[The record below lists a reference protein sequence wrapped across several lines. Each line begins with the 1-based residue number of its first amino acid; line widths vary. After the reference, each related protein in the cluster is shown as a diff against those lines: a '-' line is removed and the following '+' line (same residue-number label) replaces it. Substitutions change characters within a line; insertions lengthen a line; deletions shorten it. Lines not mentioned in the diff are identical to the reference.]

1 MAQLQN
7 GRYKAVPD
15 NLKELNEYPEL
26 KTVAGI
32 LAVMQ
37 YITALQHNPNPPVP
51 AGYDPHD
58 FRQKFHNT
66 GWRNQIIGHH
76 QYLIYN
82 PPTVTARDAAGH
94 PTAFGPPR
102 INLLVVPPTQAEKQ
116 NAMRTV
122 FNAPQ
127 VGLGIGVQQ
136 FYHQIACRFI
146 GITFEDCNAFL
157 KRQSNYQMTRGWYTR
172 GTNRTLL
179 AGSPNERWE
188 CDLLIMTKYSRPHRN
203 RPLENRFYHV
213 PHPLNTQYQGVGAG
227 NEHALHNWTG
237 SWYAILVCVDVF
249 SNYCFACPVITT
261 TAHDICW
268 AMKQICYGQAGCYPR
283 IVQCDNGSEFQT
295 EFRITCEQ
303 EIPAHFG
310 NPHPCDVVHTRPH
323 TPTMNSKV
331 ERTNG
336 LLRDRFRAGFVRNN
350 SLEWVRHLADY
361 VYNINH
367 SFPSHPESHAEAHNN
382 LSPAELW
389 TRGWVDHRH
398 EDPLENGYDE
408 VRLRSHYSNTM
419 TPEQIRLH
427 TVARKVYLARLNA
440 SVPDNHLYRVG
451 DKVRISSLA
460 MFNEVKK
467 RHKAGLEDKLN
478 AVKYLPDVYEVI
490 RVRPD
495 VYNGALAHRLNREGV
510 SSFGTHAWDIK
521 KPEYQLQLFRD
532 EGTGHEYHAGD
543 PNRPPPLR
551 RWYYGSYLQRVFD
564 NMTPPSV
571 TTNHRAFQINRMPGH
586 RYVRLP
592 HE

>member
-15 NLKELNEYPEL
+15 NLKQLNEYPEL
-26 KTVAGI
+26 KTVPGI

-37 YITALQHNPNPPVP
+37 YITDANPNPPVP

-66 GWRNQIIGHH
+66 GWRVQLIGHH
-76 QYLIYN
+76 QMLIYN

-102 INLLVVPPTQAEKQ
+102 INLMVVPPNQAARQ

-122 FNAPQ
+122 FNTPQ
-127 VGLGIGVQQ
+127 VGLGIGLQQ
-136 FYHQIACRFI
+136 FYHQITCRFL
-146 GITFEDCNAFL
+146 GITIEDCNAFL

-179 AGSPNERWE
+179 AGSPQERWE
-188 CDLLIMTKYSRPHRN
+188 CDLLQMTKYSRPHAN
-203 RPLENRFYHV
+203 RPLERRFYHV
-213 PHPLNTQYQGVGAG
+213 PTPLNENYQGVGAG
-227 NEHALHNWTG
+227 NEHNLHNYTG
-237 SWYAILVCVDVF
+237 SWYAILVCVDVY
-249 SNYCFACPVITT
+249 SNYVFACPVITT
-261 TAHDICW
+261 TAHDVCW

-283 IVQCDNGSEFQT
+283 IVQCDNGSEFQNA
-295 EFRITCEQ
+295 FRQLCEQ

-310 NPHPCDVVHTRPH
+310 NPHPCSVVHTRPY

-336 LLRDRFRAGFVRNN
+336 LLRDRFRAGFVRYN
-350 SLEWVRHLADY
+350 SLEWVQHLAQY

-398 EDPLENGYDE
+398 EDPIENNGYDE
-408 VRLRSHYSNTM
+408 VRLRAHYSNTM
-419 TPEQIRLH
+419 TPAEIREH

-440 SVPDNHLYRVG
+440 SIPDNHLYQVG
-451 DKVRISSLA
+451 DKVRVSSLA
-460 MFNEVKK
+460 MSNEVKK

-478 AVKYLPDVYEVI
+478 AVKYLPDVYEVMA
-490 RVRPD
+490 VRPN
-495 VYNGALAHRLNREGV
+495 VYNGALAHRLNQNGV

-532 EGTGHEYHAGD
+532 EATGHEYNAGD
-543 PNRPPPLR
+543 PHRPAPLR
-551 RWYYGSYLQRVFD
+551 RWFYGSYLQKYFA
-564 NMTPPSV
+564 NMVHPSV
-571 TTNHRAFQINRMPGH
+571 TTDDRAFQINRMSTN
-586 RYVRLP
+586 RYVRQP

>member
-1 MAQLQN
+1 MAQLHN
-7 GRYKAVPD
+7 GYYTALPD
-15 NLKELNEYPEL
+15 NLRQINEYPEL
-26 KTVAGI
+26 KTQAGLHNVI
-32 LAVMQ
+32 Q
-37 YITALQHNPNPPVP
+37 YITALQHNPNPAIP
-51 AGYDPHD
+51 AEYDIHN
-58 FRQKFHNT
+58 FREKFHNT
-66 GWRNQIIGHH
+66 GWRVEIIAH
-76 QYLIYN
+76 QPTLIYS
-82 PPTVTARDAAGH
+82 PPTITARDVAGH

-102 INLLVVPPTQAEKQ
+102 IRCQVVEPTYQAKQ
-116 NAMRTV
+116 NALRIL
-122 FNAPQ
+122 FNDPG
-127 VGLGIGVQQ
+127 VGIGIGVGQ
-136 FYHQIACRFI
+136 FYHQIASHYI
-146 GITFEDCNAFL
+146 GITFDECNAFL
-157 KRQSNYQMTRGWYTR
+157 KHQSNYQMTRSWYTR
-172 GTNRTLL
+172 ATNRTLL

-188 CDLLIMTKYSRPHRN
+188 VDLLLMTKYSGPNNRH
-203 RPLENRFYHV
+203 RPLENPFFHTPNPINRNYV
-213 PHPLNTQYQGVGAG
+213 GVGEG
-227 NEHALHNWTG
+227 NIHNLHNFTG
-237 SWYAILVCVDVF
+237 SWYAILVAVDVF

-261 TAHDICW
+261 TANDICK

-295 EFRITCEQ
+295 QFRAVCEQ
-303 EIPAHFG
+303 EIPGHFG

-323 TPTMNSKV
+323 TPTMNAKV

-336 LLRDRFRAGFVRNN
+336 LLRDRFRAGFVRYN

-389 TRGWVDHRH
+389 TRGWTDHRH
-398 EDPLENGYDE
+398 EDPVENGYSE
-408 VRLRSHYSNTM
+408 VQLRSHYSNTM
-419 TPEQIRLH
+419 TPEQIRVH

-440 SVPDNHLYRVG
+440 SIHDNHLYRVG
-451 DKVRISSLA
+451 DKVRVSSLA

-510 SSFGTHAWDIK
+510 SSYGTHAWDIK

-532 EGTGHEYHAGD
+532 EGTGHEWAPGD

-551 RWYYGSYLQRVFD
+551 RWYYGSYLQRYFD
-564 NMTPPSV
+564 NMTHPSV
-571 TTNHRAFQINRMPGH
+571 TTNHRAFQINRMAGH
-586 RYVRLP
+586 RYVLP
-592 HE
+592 